1 MRKILLG
8 ASLMLFS
15 MFSFGQSVVD
25 NAVIPVSVTLNSILR
40 LSVTSGGNIQFVV
53 NTIADY
59 TGGILNS
66 DQYDTRF
73 TVHSSR
79 NFDVT
84 MGAEDANLI
93 GLETGSNM
101 PLTNLR
107 YTMAGSAGPGFI
119 AGTNDLA
126 VLPGVAIVTANAGG
140 NLAYIINWELGT
152 GAATLLS
159 QNLPADIYV
168 TNVFL
173 NLAPQ

>member
-53 NTIADY
+53 NTITDY
-59 TGGILNS
+59 TSGITNTN
-66 DQYDTRF
+66 QYDTQF

-79 NFDVT
+79 NFHVRL
-84 MGAEDANLI
+84 GAEDANLI
-93 GLETGSNM
+93 GLETGTNM
-101 PLTNLR
+101 NLSNLR
-107 YTMAGSAGPGFI
+107 YTMTGPVGGGHLVPI
-119 AGTNDLA
+119 QDLTA
-126 VLPGVAIVTANAGG
+126 ALVNVVTRLAGG
-140 NLAYIINWELGT
+140 GLAYTINWEL
-152 GAATLLS
+152 ATPPNASLLS

-168 TNVFL
+168 TNVYL
-173 NLAPQ
+173 NLIPQ